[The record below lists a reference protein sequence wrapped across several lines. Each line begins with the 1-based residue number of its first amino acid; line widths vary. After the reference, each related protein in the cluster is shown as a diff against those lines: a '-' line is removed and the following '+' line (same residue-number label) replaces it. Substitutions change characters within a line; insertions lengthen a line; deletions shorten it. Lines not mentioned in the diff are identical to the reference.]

1 MTDEWLMAPGWM
13 ERAEM
18 KLERCNR
25 MTEPYGL
32 VLTQSQMERLT
43 ARRREVLRAVGR
55 VEFGEGV
62 LPRLIL
68 AFRDS
73 PYLEQH
79 DYEEQLDGLQE
90 LFYRLKNECGEG
102 LTDDELIGAM
112 KRLYDGPAGGSL
124 EFLAG
129 VPADDLR
136 RIGRT
141 GSLKGT
147 EWEEEPLDE
156 NW

>member
-73 PYLEQH
+73 P
-79 DYEEQLDGLQE
+79 YEEQLDGLQE